1 MPNKNILK
9 HHEALKSRKTQ
20 SLLPRLIAGWQK
32 DEDGEWFRGVLVA
45 STDTEEVLDLYE
57 KDILA
62 ADLAKTIAEQAKQIA
77 AMTEAGNALV
87 AGVSSLAA
95 QVKMHYEFYDSIK
108 HLQAAF
114 NLSRD
119 ANGS

>member
-32 DEDGEWFRGVLVA
+32 DDDGEWFRGVLVA

-77 AMTEAGNALV
+77 ALVEALEGYVEWSNDFGDTLPDEIHIEGHKERA
-87 AGVSSLAA
+87 LAA
-95 QVKMHYEFYDSIK
+95 
-108 HLQAAF
+108 LNAAKEKT
-114 NLSRD
+114 D
-119 ANGS
+119 E

>member
-1 MPNKNILK
+1 M
-9 HHEALKSRKTQ
+9 
-20 SLLPRLIAGWQK
+20 IAGWQK

-62 ADLAKTIAEQAKQIA
+62 ADLAKTIAEQAKQAKQIA

>member
-1 MPNKNILK
+1 M
-9 HHEALKSRKTQ
+9 
-20 SLLPRLIAGWQK
+20 IAGWQK

-57 KDILA
+57 KDILT